1 MPASGR
7 RPVLLVGDE
16 TAAPAIEG
24 ILRSPD
30 PLMDG
35 RAVIEVPTGGD
46 IRSWAHP
53 AGIEVTWTLRQRSDH
68 PTGCPGEAALQYV
81 ASHAAVPDNR
91 SGWGGRRRASSP
103 APTGRGDVARG
114 GGLQPGGDT
123 GAPPTPTGPTV
134 FAVTADLVQMA
145 AETARERVTGS
156 AAERR
161 AAGATGGRR
170 LTFTA
175 SQIRNALRRCAGR
188 VGSPSNACARTVAGT
203 W

>member
-1 MPASGR
+1 MLPTMTADSWYRPWLAHPRGHRAGRHPGRPLDGACPGGEPLGLLDQGAAFMPASGR
-7 RPVLLVGDE
+7 RSVLLVGDE
-16 TAAPAIEG
+16 TAAPAIEE

-30 PLMDG
+30 PLMGG
-35 RAVIEVPTGGD
+35 RALIEVLTRGD

-103 APTGRGDVARG
+103 APTGRGDVVRG

-123 GAPPTPTGPTV
+123 GAPDRKSV
-134 FAVTADLVQMA
+134 V
-145 AETARERVTGS
+145 
-156 AAERR
+156 
-161 AAGATGGRR
+161 
-170 LTFTA
+170 
-175 SQIRNALRRCAGR
+175 
-188 VGSPSNACARTVAGT
+188 
-203 W
+203 